1 MLRASCNILC
11 PPRRVNN
18 TETSHRSSNANIV
31 PRTRIQVPFIP
42 PEFTRGIDSGVL
54 LGIFVLYEMWNLRK
68 HGITPSTVKSQVDYM
83 GHLTGYFAGIGA
95 GAIIR
100 AKDPRWRDV
109 ERHHFFTE
117 GFGKVKKPSPP
128 EKSPG

>member
-1 MLRASCNILC
+1 MLRACCYILC
-11 PPRRVNN
+11 PPRRVSDE
-18 TETSHRSSNANIV
+18 ETFRRSNQAKCI
-31 PRTRIQVPFIP
+31 PRTRIQMPVIP
-42 PEFTRGIDSGVL
+42 SEFTRGIDTGVL
-54 LGIFVLYEMWNLRK
+54 LSIFVLYEVWNLRK
-68 HGITPSTVKSQVDYM
+68 YGITPSTVKSQVDHM
-83 GHLTGYFAGIGA
+83 GHLTGYFVGIGA

-117 GFGKVKKPSPP
+117 GFGKAEKPSSP